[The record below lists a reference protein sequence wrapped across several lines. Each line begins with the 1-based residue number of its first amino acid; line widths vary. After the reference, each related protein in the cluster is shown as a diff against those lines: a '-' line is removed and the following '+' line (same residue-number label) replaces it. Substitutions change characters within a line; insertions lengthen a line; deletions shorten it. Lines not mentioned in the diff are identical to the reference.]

1 MCKGVVCVLIFAGLL
16 FVFLFF
22 TANILS
28 QILIPS
34 AKWKNIAMLIFSI
47 IFYAWTGLRCLI
59 IMLTMVFIC
68 KVGAVAIE
76 DAKEFGPSKKFPM
89 IVTVSLCLLILGI
102 FKYTGFIFSTV
113 ADITGENFT
122 APEIV
127 LPIGISFYT
136 FQLIS
141 YVVDVYRGEIKAQR
155 NYFKLLLYACLFH
168 QCIAGPIIRYKD
180 IHEDLRERKMNFDE
194 AGKGVT
200 RFCIGL
206 AKKAV
211 LANGCGLIADHF
223 FNVPAET
230 LMSTAVCG
238 ILLGALAFGLQTYMD
253 FSAYSDMAIGMGLM
267 CGLHYKE
274 NFNYPLI
281 SQSMTEFWRRWHI
294 TLGSFFKDYLYIPL
308 GGNRCSVPIQIRNLF
323 IIWFLMGL
331 WHGASWNYVL
341 FGLYFGVILIIS
353 KFIVRDNFEWMSPL
367 MKWAGTF
374 MMFLFA
380 QILFRFV
387 DLNMLEIAAKGFF
400 GLNSNEWINMDVIL
414 TFKNN
419 MYFLAIC
426 CIFSTPLG
434 NYPRVLLEKF
444 SHKNQIFFMIYG
456 FVEILLPIALLLISA
471 NALAGNNYNPFI
483 YFQF

>member
-1 MCKGVVCVLIFAGLL
+1 MIFASLL
-16 FVFLFF
+16 FVFVFF

-34 AKWKNIAMLIFSI
+34 AKWKNITMLLFSLF
-47 IFYAWTGLRCLI
+47 FYAWTGLRCLL
-59 IMLTMVFIC
+59 IMLMMVFIC

-76 DAKEFGPSKKFPM
+76 EAGLKEKSKKFPLTLT
-89 IVTVSLCLLILGI
+89 IAACLGILGF
-102 FKYTGFIFSTV
+102 FKYTGFFVSSVANVTGANLTV
-113 ADITGENFT
+113 
-122 APEIV
+122 PEIV

-141 YVVDVYRGEIKAQR
+141 YVVDVYRGEVEAQR
-155 NYFKLLLYACLFH
+155 SYWKLLLYACLFH

-180 IHEDLRERKMNFDE
+180 IHEDLKIRKPTLEE
-194 AGKGVT
+194 AGQGVT

-211 LANGCGLIADHF
+211 IANGCGAIADHF
-223 FNVPAET
+223 FKVNAEI
-230 LMSTAVCG
+230 LTATAICG
-238 ILLGALAFGLQTYMD
+238 IILGLFAFGVQVYFD

-281 SQSMTEFWRRWHI
+281 SRSMVEFWRRWDI
-294 TLGSFFKDYLYIPL
+294 SLGNFFRDYVYIPL
-308 GGNRCSVPIQIRNLF
+308 GGSRCSIPTQIRNLF
-323 IIWFLMGL
+323 VVWFLTGL

-341 FGLYFGVILIIS
+341 WGLYFGLLL
-353 KFIVRDNFEWMSPL
+353 FIHRYIVKDNLTWLPEIF
-367 MKWAGTF
+367 KGIGTF
-374 MMFLFA
+374 ALYLFSVV
-380 QILFRFV
+380 IFVFV
-387 DLNMLEIAAKGFF
+387 DLDMMAIAVKSLF
-400 GLNSNEWINMDVIL
+400 GMNGNEWTNTDFWL

-419 MYFLAIC
+419 CYFIILC
-426 CIFSTPLG
+426 VLVGTPLA

-444 SHKNQIFFMIYG
+444 SHKNNFFFAAHA
-456 FVEILLPIALLLISA
+456 FVEILIPPILLIIAA
-471 NALAGNNYNPFI
+471 NALAGNSYNPFI

>member
-1 MCKGVVCVLIFAGLL
+1 MIFAGLL

-47 IFYAWTGLRCLI
+47 FFYAWTGIRCML
-59 IMLTMVFIC
+59 IMLVMVFIC

-76 DAKEFGPSKKFPM
+76 NAEENGKSKKFPL

-113 ADITGENFT
+113 ADITGGNFDV
-122 APEIV
+122 PEIV

-141 YVVDVYRGEIKAQR
+141 YVIDVYRGEIEAQK

-168 QCIAGPIIRYKD
+168 QCIAGPIVRYKD
-180 IHEDLRERKMNFDE
+180 IREDLQKREMNLKD
-194 AGKGVT
+194 AGRGVN

-206 AKKAV
+206 AKKSV
-211 LANGCGLIADHF
+211 LANGCGVIADHF
-223 FNVPAET
+223 FNVPAEVLLNT
-230 LMSTAVCG
+230 SVCG
-238 ILLGALAFGLQTYMD
+238 ILLGSLAFGLQTYLD

-281 SQSMTEFWRRWHI
+281 SKSMSEFWRRWHI
-294 TLGSFFKDYLYIPL
+294 SLGSFFKDYLYIPL
-308 GGNRCSVPIQIRNLF
+308 GGNRCSVLTQVRNLF

-341 FGLYFGVILIIS
+341 FGLYFGVILMIS
-353 KFIVRDNFEWMSPL
+353 KFIVRDNFSWMPPL
-367 MKWAGTF
+367 MRWAGTF

-387 DLNMLEIAAKGFF
+387 DINLLEIAAKGFF
-400 GLNSNEWINMDVIL
+400 GLNANEWTNKDVIL

-419 MYFLAIC
+419 LYLLAAC
-426 CIFSTPLG
+426 FIFSTPLG

-444 SHKNQIFFMIYG
+444 AHKNTFF
-456 FVEILLPIALLLISA
+456 FAVHCLVEAILPVALLIISA
-471 NALAGNNYNPFI
+471 NALAGKSYNPFI